1 MFNRDLGTMYWC
13 RLCDRVSRPEGGL
26 ILIMLFRILKNVI
39 ACLIIRL
46 RSRVCELSVSVRFVG
61 LVGLL

>member
-1 MFNRDLGTMYWC
+1 MSILVFNRDLGTMQWC

-39 ACLIIRL
+39 
-46 RSRVCELSVSVRFVG
+46 
-61 LVGLL
+61 